1 MWASQGAFRDR
12 EGRWWA
18 LTSQGL
24 FRFRPEGPDR
34 APVFSAPDRVYTKRD
49 GLPNLGTYRI
59 FQDESGVL
67 WLGAGIRSPR
77 DGGLARLEAADGRIV
92 ALGPPDGL
100 PLNSAPS
107 AFVEDRD
114 GSI

>member
-1 MWASQGAFRDR
+1 MAGA
-12 EGRWWA
+12 
-18 LTSQGL
+18 
-24 FRFRPEGPDR
+24 
-34 APVFSAPDRVYTKRD
+34 
-49 GLPNLGTYRI
+49 
-59 FQDESGVL
+59 
-67 WLGAGIRSPR
+67 RSENPR

-114 GSI
+114 GNIWIGLYHGGLVKFREGRFRTYNWESGIPQAS